1 MRKVIMVLVC
11 VVGVLGL
18 ALAGHEQTEEQTQ
31 RDHYCEMVQIH
42 KDSGGEYGWPPF
54 DGEC

>member
-11 VVGVLGL
+11 VIGVLGL
-18 ALAGHEQTEEQTQ
+18 ALAGHEQSEEEIK
-31 RDHYCEMVQIH
+31 RAHYCERVQDW